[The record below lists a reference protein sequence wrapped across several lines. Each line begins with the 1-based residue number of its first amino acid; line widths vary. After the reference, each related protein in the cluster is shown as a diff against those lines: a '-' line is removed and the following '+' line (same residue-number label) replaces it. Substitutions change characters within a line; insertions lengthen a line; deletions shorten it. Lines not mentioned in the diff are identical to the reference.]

1 MTALKTQLAASVRRS
16 AQPELGAESA
26 SNAPLQPASTPKAD
40 APAGTR
46 PARAPRAAPKPR
58 APAPV
63 QPQPDAS
70 ASTSTPR
77 SSAGELFPQR
87 VWPD

>member
-16 AQPELGAESA
+16 AQPERGAASA
-26 SNAPLQPASTPKAD
+26 SNAPPAPKAD

>member
-26 SNAPLQPASTPKAD
+26 SKAPPTPAPTAD

>member
-26 SNAPLQPASTPKAD
+26 SKAPTKSAPTAD